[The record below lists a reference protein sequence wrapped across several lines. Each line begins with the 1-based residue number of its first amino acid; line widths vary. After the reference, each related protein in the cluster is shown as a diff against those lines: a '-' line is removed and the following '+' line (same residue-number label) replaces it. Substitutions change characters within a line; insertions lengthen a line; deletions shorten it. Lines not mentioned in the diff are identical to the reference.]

1 MHAPWDEDE
10 SSPACPRGPRLQST
24 LIIELRALERG
35 PLDRTLEISLS
46 VIFPLS
52 IRSNGGESVVSKK
65 KCIEKNIHQNII
77 IFSILPYSFCDELN
91 FETGKTNLV
100 VSSTNFST
108 RKISNIQIWE
118 ETRSRKIPKGG
129 DEERRLKNLIYLC
142 IFEPSQRGNL
152 KRVNI
157 QLVSLPKT
165 R

>member
-46 VIFPLS
+46 VILPLS
-52 IRSNGGESVVSKK
+52 IRSNGRESVVSKK
-65 KCIEKNIHQNII
+65 KCIEKNIHRF
-77 IFSILPYSFCDELN
+77 FSILPYSFCDELN

-108 RKISNIQIWE
+108 RKISNIQIWDE
-118 ETRSRKIPKGG
+118 KFRSQKIPKGG
-129 DEERRLKNLIYLC
+129 DEERRLKNLI
-142 IFEPSQRGNL
+142 
-152 KRVNI
+152 
-157 QLVSLPKT
+157 SLYIRAISKGQS
-165 R
+165 

>member
-52 IRSNGGESVVSKK
+52 IRSDGGESVVSKK

-91 FETGKTNLV
+91 FETEKTSFVVRSTNL
-100 VSSTNFST
+100 ST
-108 RKISNIQIWE
+108 RKISNIQIWDE
-118 ETRSRKIPKGG
+118 KFRSQKIPKGG
-129 DEERRLKNLIYLC
+129 DEERRLKNI
-142 IFEPSQRGNL
+142 
-152 KRVNI
+152 
-157 QLVSLPKT
+157 SLYIRAISKGQS
-165 R
+165 